1 MIAYEGKYA
10 PLLVQWWAELQ
21 NSGDFAKTVHSS
33 IRDLDAFIGY
43 FRGPAALMFEVDDI
57 ARPGYERGIWFAAAA
72 SPFFDGALWDVWIR
86 ADKRHTKSA
95 LKAIEL
101 SYTLALEK
109 YPSLFGFTQ
118 QQELHAIHLKL
129 GYVYAGRLLNNMDG
143 QTQFM
148 YQLTRYAWLDR
159 KRLAKGI
166 RDRKREVRELERD
179 MKQRDSHMHLNGAA

>member
-33 IRDLDAFIGY
+33 LRDLDAFIGY
-43 FRGPAALMFEVDDI
+43 FRGPAALMFEVD
-57 ARPGYERGIWFAAAA
+57 ERGIWFAAAA

-143 QTQFM
+143 QTQYV
-148 YQLTRYAWLDR
+148 YQLTQYAWLDR
-159 KRLAKGI
+159 KRLAKDV
-166 RDRKREVRELERD
+166 RDKKRYMRL
-179 MKQRDSHMHLNGAA
+179 MGTIATSAQPHLNGAS

>member
-1 MIAYEGKYA
+1 VIAYEGKYA

-21 NSGDFAKTVHSS
+21 NSGDFAQTVHSS
-33 IRDLDAFIGY
+33 IHDLDAFIGY
-43 FRGPAALMFEVDDI
+43 FRGPAALMFEVD
-57 ARPGYERGIWFAAAA
+57 ARGIWFAAAA

-118 QQELHAIHLKL
+118 RQELHAIHLKL

-143 QTQFM
+143 QTQYV
-148 YQLTRYAWLDR
+148 YQLSRYAWLDR
-159 KRLAKGI
+159 KRLAKDV
-166 RDRKREVRELERD
+166 RDKKRENRPKPDWGE
-179 MKQRDSHMHLNGAA
+179 KQYLMNGAA